1 MATFTSIQNKIKEIS
16 KKYLILIALRL
27 FLLIVTF
34 SDFFS
39 AILGKE
45 SSDDYI
51 KMANESRP
59 PDLRGLENNIVELD
73 IEDSPEHP

>member
-1 MATFTSIQNKIKEIS
+1 MFNFNYSEIMFVNCNFE
-16 KKYLILIALRL
+16 R
-27 FLLIVTF
+27 
-34 SDFFS
+34 FFS

-51 KMANESRP
+51 KMDNESRP